1 MNSSSMNDGWNSDGE
16 SRTEYTPI
24 YSKTF
29 ARGGNG
35 RSGATGRDYRN
46 WHGGRNSH
54 TNNYKSEVRES
65 GQGIQGGRFEHNRGQ
80 NRDGRNCQEYSS
92 GGRNDREYNSGG
104 RNDCGMGCDRTE
116 VLIKACDVGKIIGK
130 GGTKIR
136 ELQNESGAHIQVGKP
151 CDEDFGQ
158 TTSVILFGS
167 VDSVAKAKHLIED
180 FLNNFSTK
188 SDGSGCSGTGG
199 TETAVVEPEP
209 QKPQIDWAKASRI
222 FEEAQ
227 KERWSKCP
235 PLRKDFYIEDPEVAN
250 MLPEEVQRFRKA
262 NNNIVVSYVFDEVES
277 GIPNP
282 VQTFE
287 QCFAHYAEILEE
299 IYKQNFDVPS
309 PIQCQAWPVLLKGHD
324 LIGIAQTGTGT
335 SNVLKQLSEKG
346 LSVSSP
352 SWNDNRTVI
361 TNAIAVSANSGQIGA
376 VLDTSCNLAVQFL
389 IWGSLAH
396 IFHKCGIHWLFLY
409 YGNWKYGYF
418 SPINIIHQNNY
429 TSLVTSTV
437 TIALLDCYPVIPLIR
452 GKSLD
457 HLGSES
463 GEPREVTGHWSP
475 GRGLKILSS
484 ISNQSEIYDL
494 GGVVLNIA
502 SLRSFNAW
510 QSRQMYDWSLFQ
522 LLKEILNFRFQVVES
537 RGPFKN
543 SADLWLLKQLM
554 RGQAD
559 IGASSILVTHD
570 RVGLVEYTVAVEKFR
585 PQLYYKVQSVRAA
598 RNIYILPFSIGVWTS
613 LCSLLLAIT
622 VALTFIL
629 CRESQLPQQ
638 EFGLLINEGKTVD
651 KPVQLK
657 WELSEVLLVTTGAVC
672 QQGSSRNPTTSA
684 ARTLFIALFVLAV
697 LTYTAYSASV
707 ISLLS
712 SPSSVTSTLQGILRH
727 GSKMGLALLNIHYYH
742 SHFKNED
749 NAVSRKLHKIE
760 VSPSFL
766 ELADGLESTVK
777 GEVAFCADRVDA
789 YTYLH
794 HSQQTEEALC
804 SVGKIPLLQ
813 GPEYQRAFAL
823 PLSSPFTKPINFGMK
838 LYTQKYKSKQNK
850 GISRQKVMRIMYDTQ
865 KRKHTTVVWWISR
878 AWQRFR
884 RSLANAPFPFIH

>member
-389 IWGSLAH
+389 IW
-396 IFHKCGIHWLFLY
+396 
-409 YGNWKYGYF
+409 
-418 SPINIIHQNNY
+418 
-429 TSLVTSTV
+429 
-437 TIALLDCYPVIPLIR
+437 
-452 GKSLD
+452 
-457 HLGSES
+457 
-463 GEPREVTGHWSP
+463 
-475 GRGLKILSS
+475 
-484 ISNQSEIYDL
+484 
-494 GGVVLNIA
+494 
-502 SLRSFNAW
+502 RSFNAW

-823 PLSSPFTKPINFGMK
+823 PLSSPFTKPINFGLMRLMQFGLMARERQRWFEVKPLCDSPEPPAGTSFISIALDDICPILYLIAFGIACSCVLVPIECITHYCMK